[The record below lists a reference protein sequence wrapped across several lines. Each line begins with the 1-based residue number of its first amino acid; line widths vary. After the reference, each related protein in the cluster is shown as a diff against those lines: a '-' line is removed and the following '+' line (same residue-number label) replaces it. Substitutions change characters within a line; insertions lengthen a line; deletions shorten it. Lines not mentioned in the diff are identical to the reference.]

1 MRIVLQRVVS
11 GQVSIDSVIVGK
23 IGKGVV
29 ALVALAPEDTILQAR
44 WMMEKLL
51 SMRLFE
57 GESGTMDYSL
67 PQIGGEILLVSQFT
81 LYGDVRKGT
90 RPSFSKAMLPSLAKS
105 LFEQF
110 VAEFQVR
117 YPEKVQSGQFGA
129 DMQVALVNDGPITI
143 IIDS

>member
-1 MRIVLQRVVS
+1 MRVVLQRVVS
-11 GQVSIDSVIVGK
+11 GHVSIDSVIVGK

-67 PQIGGEILLVSQFT
+67 PQVGGEILLVSQFT

-90 RPSFSKAMLPSLAKS
+90 RPSFSKAMQPSLAKP

-110 VAEFQVR
+110 VTEFQAR
-117 YPEKVQSGQFGA
+117 YPDKVQSGQFGA
-129 DMQVALVNDGPITI
+129 NMQVALVNDGPITL